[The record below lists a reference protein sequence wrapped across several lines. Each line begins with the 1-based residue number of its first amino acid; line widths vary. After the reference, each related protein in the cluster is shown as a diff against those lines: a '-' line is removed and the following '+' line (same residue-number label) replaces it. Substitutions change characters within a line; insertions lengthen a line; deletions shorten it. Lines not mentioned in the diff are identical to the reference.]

1 MNKNIENLI
10 NSIQVPTEINYD
22 DNECKFRMN
31 IAQNYLSYEET
42 IHSGKRSKQDSHEKI
57 RDYTKVW
64 GVRNT
69 IQAILNELT
78 ESIEFGNIDIVSN
91 EDEPDRVRRVLEK
104 FNNKFTFDESET
116 DIPKL
121 TNMLNVLVD
130 DIMDK
135 ELSDEGMEMVARD
148 IWSSFWSPI
157 G

>member
-1 MNKNIENLI
+1 MNKNVENLLK
-10 NSIQVPTEINYD
+10 SIQVPTEINYD
-22 DNECKFRMN
+22 EDECNFRKK

-42 IHSGKRSKQDSHEKI
+42 IHSGKRSKQDSLEKI

-69 IQAILNELT
+69 IQAIITELT
-78 ESIEFGNIDIVSN
+78 ESIEFGYIDIVYN
-91 EDEPDRVRRVLEK
+91 EDEPERVSRVLEI
-104 FNNKFTFDESET
+104 FQNKFVFDEFET

-130 DIMDK
+130 DIMAK